1 MDRLAERYRDELKK
15 LSGFFP
21 SNKRLYAVGGC
32 VRDALQ
38 GRRCYDVDL
47 AGAAT
52 PADLT
57 ELLSASGFKV
67 CPASPRLGTMIIKGE
82 YAYEYTTFRTD
93 SYPEGSGVHTPDRV
107 VFTED
112 IEEDA
117 RRRDFKCNA
126 VYYDIFDDRLCDP
139 LGGVQDIE
147 NRILSTVVS
156 PDTVLSQDGLRIM
169 RLVRFV
175 STLGYS
181 VEKETMQ
188 SAKKLAGGLRD
199 ISVERI
205 RDELDKLLAGDNC
218 YNALKLMKEIGA
230 LEIILPEVA
239 SNDNVA
245 QKPEY
250 HKYDVLEHCFKVAE
264 NCPTKIRLAGLLH
277 DVGKGVCMRKDGN
290 SYLHNTVGAEMTRE
304 IMTRLK
310 YPVKM
315 IDRTVRLVQEHMF
328 DVNGNARE
336 CKYRRFIARNLD
348 IIDDV
353 IDLFK
358 ADCIGTGYDIKSR
371 TAEKAERIYSRM
383 LDEKVPMTLKQLNI
397 DGNDLKSIGID
408 GRDIG
413 TALNIIWN
421 MALRNCVVNEKQA
434 LLKVARRLKN
444 SLEKEKAK
452 DNG

>member
-1 MDRLAERYRDELKK
+1 
-15 LSGFFP
+15 
-21 SNKRLYAVGGC
+21 
-32 VRDALQ
+32 
-38 GRRCYDVDL
+38 
-47 AGAAT
+47 
-52 PADLT
+52 
-57 ELLSASGFKV
+57 
-67 CPASPRLGTMIIKGE
+67 
-82 YAYEYTTFRTD
+82 
-93 SYPEGSGVHTPDRV
+93 
-107 VFTED
+107 
-112 IEEDA
+112 
-117 RRRDFKCNA
+117 
-126 VYYDIFDDRLCDP
+126 
-139 LGGVQDIE
+139 
-147 NRILSTVVS
+147 
-156 PDTVLSQDGLRIM
+156 
-169 RLVRFV
+169 
-175 STLGYS
+175 
-181 VEKETMQ
+181 
-188 SAKKLAGGLRD
+188 
-199 ISVERI
+199 
-205 RDELDKLLAGDNC
+205 
-218 YNALKLMKEIGA
+218 
-230 LEIILPEVA
+230 
-239 SNDNVA
+239 
-245 QKPEY
+245 
-250 HKYDVLEHCFKVAE
+250 
-264 NCPTKIRLAGLLH
+264 
-277 DVGKGVCMRKDGN
+277 MRKDGN

-413 TALNIIWN
+413 TALNIIWD